1 MNSEPAKNK
10 STQLLWP
17 GGRTALHRIL
27 LIALV
32 LFPCTWIVNAFLIGN
47 WNLLADRNAESYRHL
62 REAGTIFA
70 AAVAIV
76 FLITLLPQ
84 SQRFLKWISSPR
96 TIRRAMILLVWV
108 VTIIA
113 LFYGEEDWRGHH
125 AWTKYSDALIAQGEQ
140 LDFSAFVPKP
150 VPDAEN
156 FAAIPEIQSWFVRYT
171 NDNPAALTNI
181 LRGGFFDKAN
191 SRVSSDPSK
200 LPPRLTDLVAWQ
212 MAFESVATNQTA
224 TSDRFSSDKL
234 DSESRA
240 KAAPAVL
247 AALKPLEPN
256 FEELRA
262 ASTRPQSLYPV
273 VYRRNDPWGIL
284 LPHLAYIKGTSLRLD
299 PRACAELAVG
309 QNDRALEDVRLTLR
323 LGDSLNTEP
332 FLISYLVRI
341 AVLQIAS
348 HSVWEGLAEH
358 HWTDAQ
364 LKDLEEMFQRYNVIG
379 DMKYPL
385 DGERSAGLL
394 TADLL
399 SHGQFTLTELSGG
412 NSSGGA
418 AAASALGRILPG
430 GWYDMEKLSYCRL
443 YNLQLQGAFDPHNKR
458 VFPKQVAANSKAL
471 DKAFAGRNPINTI
484 FVEHQIL
491 STILLPAL
499 SNLPKRGAQGQV
511 EVDETVLACALE
523 RYRLAHGEFPDSLE
537 ALSATYLAT
546 PLHDPITG
554 APYKYRRDK
563 DSFVLYSVGWNEID
577 DGGKVALKGKAP
589 DMPLLVGTLDPAEGD
604 WVWQYPT
611 R

>member
-1 MNSEPAKNK
+1 MNSNDVKNK

-17 GGRTALHRIL
+17 GRRVALRRIL

-47 WNLLADRNAESYRHL
+47 WNLLADHNAESYRHL

-70 AAVAIV
+70 AAVAIA

-84 SQRFLKWISSPR
+84 SQRFLKWISNPR
-96 TIRRAMILLVWV
+96 TIRRAMILLLWI

-113 LFYGEEDWRGHH
+113 LFYGEEDWRGHR
-125 AWTKYSDALIAQGEQ
+125 AWSKYSEALMAQGEQ
-140 LDFSAFVPKP
+140 LDFKAFVPKA

-171 NDNPAALTNI
+171 NDNPAALTNT
-181 LRGGFFDKAN
+181 LRGGVFEAAN
-191 SRVSSDPSK
+191 SRISSDPSK

-212 MAFESVATNQTA
+212 MAFDSMATNQA
-224 TSDRFSSDKL
+224 APPDRFSSDKL

-247 AALKPLEPN
+247 AALKPLEPK
-256 FEELRA
+256 FAELRM
-262 ASTRPQSLYPV
+262 ASARPQSVYPV
-273 VYRRNDPWGIL
+273 VYYLNNPWGIL
-284 LPHLAYIKGTSLRLD
+284 LPHLAYIKGTCLRLD
-299 PRACAELAVG
+299 LRACAELAAG

-358 HWTDAQ
+358 HWTEAQ
-364 LKDLEEMFQRYNVIG
+364 LNDLEEMFQRYNVIG

-385 DGERSAGLL
+385 DGERAAGIL
-394 TADLL
+394 TPDLL
-399 SHGQFTLTELSGG
+399 SHGQFTLTELTGG

-443 YNLQLQGAFDPHNKR
+443 YNLQLQGAFDPHDKR
-458 VFPKQVAANSKAL
+458 VFPTQVAANSKAL
-471 DKAFAGRNPINTI
+471 NDAFAGRNPIDTI
-484 FVEHQIL
+484 FIRHQLL

-499 SNLPKRGAQGQV
+499 ANLPKRSAHGQV

-523 RYRLAHGEFPDSLE
+523 RYRLAHGQFPESLE
-537 ALSATYLAT
+537 ALPAEYLSM

-554 APYKYRRDK
+554 AAYKYRRDK

-577 DGGKVALKGKAP
+577 DGGKVVLKGKAP
-589 DMPLLVGTLDPAEGD
+589 DMPLSVGTLDAAEGD
-604 WVWQYPT
+604 WVWQYPAK
-611 R
+611 